1 MKVNVR
7 AWARFS
13 RSAIFEKRST
23 QQMSIATK
31 RGDGGQTGLAGG
43 IRVSKTHPRVECYGT
58 IDELISQMGFARSIC
73 QDAEIAERVKTIQRE
88 LYKVGSAIATPP
100 ESKKTP
106 PEITAAMVDAL
117 EAEVHRIEAEPG
129 VLADWSLPGG
139 APDAAALDVAR
150 TICRRAERLAASLM
164 EAGVI
169 QNPNILAYLNRLSDV
184 LWLFGRL
191 VEARRG
197 VDSTL
202 RTEDKPGPR
211 WSRAW

>member
-1 MKVNVR
+1 
-7 AWARFS
+7 
-13 RSAIFEKRST
+13 
-23 QQMSIATK
+23 MSIATK

-73 QDAEIAERVKTIQRE
+73 QDADVAARVERIQRE
-88 LYKVGSAIATPP
+88 LYKVGSALATPP

-106 PEITAAMVDAL
+106 PEITPAMVDAL

-129 VLADWSLPGG
+129 VLGDWSLPGG
-139 APDAAALDVAR
+139 SPDSAALDVAR
-150 TICRRAERLAASLM
+150 TVCRRAERLATGLM
-164 EAGVI
+164 ETGVI
-169 QNPNILAYLNRLSDV
+169 QNPSILAYLNRLSDL

-191 VEARRG
+191 IEARRG
-197 VDSTL
+197 VDSSL
-202 RTEDKPGPR
+202 RPSEKAGPR

>member
-1 MKVNVR
+1 
-7 AWARFS
+7 
-13 RSAIFEKRST
+13 
-23 QQMSIATK
+23 MSIATK
-31 RGDGGQTGLAGG
+31 RGDGGQTGLSGG

-73 QDAEIAERVKTIQRE
+73 RDADVAARVEKIQRE
-88 LYKVGSAIATPP
+88 LYRVGSAIATPA

-106 PEITAAMVDAL
+106 PGIPAEMVDAL
-117 EAEVHRIEAEPG
+117 EAEVHRVEAEPG
-129 VLADWSLPGG
+129 LLADWSLPGS

-150 TICRRAERLAASLM
+150 TVCRRAERLATALM

-191 VEARRG
+191 VESRAG
-197 VDSTL
+197 VDSSL
-202 RTEDKPGPR
+202 RTAENAGPR